1 MIERNKI
8 EFKEHNFWYKG
19 IKLDISSEMIQ
30 YLHHNTI
37 STETAEK
44 AIKESYERN
53 LRIHRENLLKTI
65 LNDDKPIT
73 K

>member
-37 STETAEK
+37 SEPHFLETAEK

-53 LRIHRENLLKTI
+53 LRLHREKLLNELINK
-65 LNDDKPIT
+65 K
-73 K
+73 

>member
-1 MIERNKI
+1 MIEKDKF
-8 EFKEHNFWYKG
+8 EFKENQLWYKG
-19 IKLDISSEMIQ
+19 VKLDLSFETIQ
-30 YLHHNTI
+30 DLHHNTI
-37 STETAEK
+37 SEETAEK